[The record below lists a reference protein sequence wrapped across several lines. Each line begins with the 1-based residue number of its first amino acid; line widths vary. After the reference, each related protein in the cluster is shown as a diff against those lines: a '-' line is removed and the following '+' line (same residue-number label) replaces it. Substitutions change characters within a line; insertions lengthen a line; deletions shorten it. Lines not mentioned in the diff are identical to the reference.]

1 MMKRTT
7 FALVLAFGLTLGL
20 TPGPTLG
27 LTPGPTPGL
36 TPSPTLAAQ
45 GAWKTLLDGRSM
57 DQWTPIGM
65 ANWRSVAG
73 AIQSDNGMGGFLVS
87 KAPYGDFELRAE
99 VWVSPDA
106 NSGIFIRG
114 ENPKEIT
121 AMNAYEVN
129 LYDMRPD
136 QAYRTGGIVD
146 IAKPMSVMNAGNR
159 WNVMEI
165 TAKGPRLTVRLNDT
179 PMVDVQDSKHA
190 RGVIALQAGV
200 GTVKFRKVEIR

>member
-1 MMKRTT
+1 MKRTA
-7 FALVLAFGLTLGL
+7 FALVLVGLTLGPTL
-20 TPGPTLG
+20 GPTLG
-27 LTPGPTPGL
+27 RTVF
-36 TPSPTLAAQ
+36 AQ
-45 GAWKTLLDGRSM
+45 GAWKTVLDGKSM

-65 ANWRSVAG
+65 ANWRSVDG

-87 KAPYGDFELRAE
+87 KVPYGDFELRAE

-129 LYDMRPD
+129 IYDMRPD

-159 WNVMEI
+159 WNVVEI

-179 PMVDVQDSKHA
+179 PMVDVQDTKHA

>member
-1 MMKRTT
+1 MTRTF
-7 FALVLAFGLTLGL
+7 FALVLVGLTLGL
-20 TPGPTLG
+20 TPGLTLG
-27 LTPGPTPGL
+27 LTPDPTV
-36 TPSPTLAAQ
+36 AAQ

-65 ANWRSVAG
+65 ANWRSVDG

-87 KAPYGDFELRAE
+87 IVPYGDFELRAE

-146 IAKPMSVMNAGNR
+146 VAKPMSVMNAGNR

-179 PMVDVQDSKHA
+179 PMVDVQDTKHA

>member
-1 MMKRTT
+1 MKRTT

-20 TPGPTLG
+20 TPGLTPSLTLG
-27 LTPGPTPGL
+27 LTLGQTVL
-36 TPSPTLAAQ
+36 AQ
-45 GAWKTLLDGRSM
+45 GAWKTILDGKSM

-65 ANWRSVAG
+65 ANWRSVDG

-87 KAPYGDFELRAE
+87 KVPYGDFELRAE
-99 VWVSPDA
+99 VWVTPDA

-114 ENPKEIT
+114 ENPKEIS

-129 LYDMRPD
+129 IYDMRPD

-146 IAKPMSVMNAGNR
+146 VAKPMSVMNAGNR

-165 TAKGPRLTVRLNDT
+165 TAKGPRLTVRLNGT
-179 PMVDVQDSKHA
+179 PMVDVQDTKHA

>member
-1 MMKRTT
+1 MMKRIA
-7 FALVLAFGLTLGL
+7 FALALLAGGQTIGLTPSLTLGL
-20 TPGPTLG
+20 TPGLTLVAP
-27 LTPGPTPGL
+27 L
-36 TPSPTLAAQ
+36 SAQ
-45 GAWKTLLDGRSM
+45 GAWKTVLDWKTM

-65 ANWRSVAG
+65 ANWRSVDG

-87 KAPYGDFELRAE
+87 KVPYGDFELRAE

-136 QAYRTGGIVD
+136 QTYRTGGIVD
-146 IAKPMSVMNAGNR
+146 VAKPMNMVNAGNQ
-159 WNVMEI
+159 WNTLEI
-165 TAKGPRLTVRLNDT
+165 TAKGPRLVVRMNNM
-179 PMVDVQDSKHA
+179 PMVDVQDTKHA

>member
-1 MMKRTT
+1 MKRTT

-20 TPGPTLG
+20 TPGLTPSLTLG
-27 LTPGPTPGL
+27 LTLGQTVL
-36 TPSPTLAAQ
+36 AQ
-45 GAWKTLLDGRSM
+45 GAWKTILDGKSM
-57 DQWTPIGM
+57 DQWTPLGM
-65 ANWRSVAG
+65 ANWRSVDG

-87 KAPYGDFELRAE
+87 KVPYGDFELRAE
-99 VWVSPDA
+99 VWVTPDA

-114 ENPKEIT
+114 ENPKEIS

-129 LYDMRPD
+129 IYDMRPD

-146 IAKPMSVMNAGNR
+146 VAKPMSVMNAGNR

-165 TAKGPRLTVRLNDT
+165 TAKGPRLTVRLNGT
-179 PMVDVQDSKHA
+179 PMVDVQDTKHA